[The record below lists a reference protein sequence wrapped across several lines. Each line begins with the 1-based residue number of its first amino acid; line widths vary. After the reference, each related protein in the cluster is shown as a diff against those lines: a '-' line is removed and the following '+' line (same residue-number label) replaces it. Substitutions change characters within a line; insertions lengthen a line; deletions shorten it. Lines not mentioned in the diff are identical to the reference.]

1 MLELGRKQVLTVIK
15 SVDFGV
21 YLAESADADRKDQVL
36 LPAKQVPA
44 GAQAGDRVE
53 VFIYKDSQDR
63 LIATVHEP
71 LCEVGGIAL
80 LKVKQVTKIG
90 AFLDWGLEKDLLLPY
105 HEQTR
110 KVKAGEEVLVV
121 KSNEIAIPVVG
132 CEGNEDFIVINFK
145 VPTGAN
151 KGTEPYD
158 GYALAED
165 YVHNLAE
172 KERKAEERKA
182 EKARK
187 IERDKEIRRKR
198 AEIAEKG
205 GK

>member
-1 MLELGRKQVLTVIK
+1 MAVSRKAERELIRKEYLEMVSK
-15 SVDFGV
+15 F
-21 YLAESADADRKDQVL
+21 LA
-36 LPAKQVPA
+36 
-44 GAQAGDRVE
+44 
-53 VFIYKDSQDR
+53 
-63 LIATVHEP
+63 H
-71 LCEVGGIAL
+71 
-80 LKVKQVTKIG
+80 
-90 AFLDWGLEKDLLLPY
+90 
-105 HEQTR
+105 
-110 KVKAGEEVLVV
+110 AGEEVLVV

-158 GYALAED
+158 GYTLAED

-182 EKARK
+182 EERKAEKARK
-187 IERDKEIRRKR
+187 IARDAELRRKR
-198 AEIAEKG
+198 VEIAEKG